1 MKIVFLDSLT
11 LGKDIDL
18 SAFEKFGD
26 VDIYDTTLPEDIPA
40 RISACDVI
48 ITNKVKLG
56 EKQLSSAEKLKLICV
71 CATGYDNIDIE
82 YAKQRGIGVCNVIGY
97 STDSVAQVTVGS
109 VLALYNSVFEYRDFV
124 CDGSY
129 TASGVANRLI
139 PAYRE
144 LSGKVWGVVGC
155 GNIGKKV
162 ADIAKAFGCH
172 VIVNKRTRTDE
183 YECTDIDDLCRRSDI
198 ITLHVPLNGS
208 TKNLIDGERIAEMK
222 QGVILVNMARGAVT
236 DEGEIAKA
244 VMNGKLGG
252 FASDVYAAEP
262 FPSDHPFSSI
272 CKMKNVCLTPH
283 MAWGAYE
290 ARVRLCTEVEK
301 NIIAYF
307 DGKMRNRVDI

>member
-1 MKIVFLDSLT
+1 MKIVFLDALT

-40 RISACDVI
+40 RISDCDVI
-48 ITNKVKLG
+48 VTNKIKLG
-56 EKQLSSAEKLKLICV
+56 EKQLSGAERLKLICV

-82 YAKQRGIGVCNVIGY
+82 YAKQWGIGVCNVIGY
-97 STDSVAQVTVGS
+97 STDSVAQITVGS
-109 VLALYNSVFEYRDFV
+109 VLALYNSIFEYRDFV

-129 TASGVANRLI
+129 TASGVANRLV
-139 PAYRE
+139 PVYRE

-162 ADIAKAFGCH
+162 AEIAKAFGCH
-172 VIVNKRTRTDE
+172 VIVSKRTETD
-183 YECTDIDDLCRRSDI
+183 ECTDIDTLCRRSDI
-198 ITLHVPLNGS
+198 ITIHVPLNGS
-208 TKNLIDGERIAEMK
+208 TKNLINGKRIAEMK

-236 DEGEIAKA
+236 DESEIAKA
-244 VMNGKLGG
+244 VINGKLGG
-252 FASDVYAAEP
+252 FASDVYTAEP
-262 FPSDHPFSSI
+262 FPADHPFSSI

-290 ARVRLCTEVEK
+290 ARVRLCAEVEK